1 MQTGVSLWLSLT
13 KHVSYILPLKD
24 KQKLIYNLDRSP
36 PLPKTLA
43 EGTAT
48 TVAAALDPS
57 LDGHSGAYLK
67 DCKPFKPADFAFDPE
82 NADILWR
89 LSEELVGEKFTL

>member
-1 MQTGVSLWLSLT
+1 M
-13 KHVSYILPLKD
+13 
-24 KQKLIYNLDRSP
+24 QKLIYRLDRSP

-48 TVAAALDPS
+48 TVAVALDPN
-57 LDGHSGAYLK
+57 LDGHSGAYLN
-67 DCKPFKPADFAFDPE
+67 DSKPFKPTNFAFDLD

-89 LSEELVGEKFTL
+89 LSEELVGEKFAL